1 MNDLP
6 STGGSGGR
14 RALPRAIALL
24 VCLLGAALYLLPD
37 PEGAAPGV
45 ARAAGVVVFA
55 IGLWSTA
62 ALPEFFTAI
71 VFFLLAVTF
80 GGAPPQAVFA
90 GFQSSAAWMVF
101 GGLILGLA
109 VQTTGL
115 GAAVARPLGRRF
127 GGSYPGILAG
137 GVAVGAAMAFL
148 VPSNTARIMILAPVF
163 AALADRLG
171 FAPGSRGRAAVV
183 LAATAGT
190 FYPGFGILPAAVPNM
205 IMLGAAESIHGLR
218 FTYGRYLLL
227 NFPAIVAV
235 STLALPFV
243 VWALFP
249 DRPGGDRAPAPRAPL
264 DAKGRALAAVLLLA
278 LGLWI
283 TDFAHGV
290 SPAWIA
296 LGAAVVCLL
305 PRVGALPPTALV
317 ERVNLG
323 PWLFVAGVIGMGAV
337 VASSGLGALI
347 GERLVDLLGFAV
359 GDHAW
364 NFAAVNAMGMAL
376 GIVATMPGQPAI
388 MTALAGNVADA
399 AGWPLATAILAQA
412 PSWAMA
418 PLPYELPPVVLAMH
432 LGGVRMGQAI
442 RLLAAM
448 TLLFWIL
455 VMPLQFLWW
464 RHLGMFG

>member
-1 MNDLP
+1 M
-6 STGGSGGR
+6 
-14 RALPRAIALL
+14 PRAIALL
-24 VCLLGAALYLLPD
+24 VCLSGVALYLLPA

-45 ARAAGVVVFA
+45 TRAAGVVVFA

-62 ALPEFFTAI
+62 ALPEFFTSI

-115 GAAVARPLGRRF
+115 GAAVAWLLGRHF

-148 VPSNTARIMILAPVF
+148 VPSNTGRIMILVPVF

-183 LAATAGT
+183 LAAAAGT

-205 IMLGAAESIHGLR
+205 IMLGAAESIHGVH

-235 STLALPFV
+235 SALALPFV

-249 DRPGGDRAPAPRAPL
+249 DRPGGDRAPAPRPPL
-264 DAKGRALAAVLLLA
+264 DARGRTLAAVLLLA

-305 PRVGALPPTALV
+305 PRVGMLPPTALV
-317 ERVNLG
+317 ERINLG

-337 VASSGLGALI
+337 VASSGLGTLI
-347 GERLVDLLGFAV
+347 GERLVGVLGFAA

-364 NFAAVNAMGMAL
+364 NFAAVNAMGMVL

-418 PLPYELPPVVLAMH
+418 PLPYELPPIVLAMY
-432 LGGVRMGQAI
+432 LGGVRMGQVI

-448 TLLFWIL
+448 TLLFWVV